1 MQNLLLNNP
10 KVLLVNG
17 EGSKKFVW
25 GDQQI
30 TGVQGPKGKVKICT
44 GDRMYLLVD
53 QVNCRIIFK
62 ASQNIPDEV
71 KTMLYKN

>member
-30 TGVQGPKGKVKICT
+30 TGEDKVKICT